1 MKFEIGDIVEGVIT
15 GVQPYGTFVKLEDGF
30 YGLIHISEI
39 SYRFVS
45 NIHSYVKEGDT
56 VQAKVIDIDAENHQL
71 RLSLKAVNT
80 SSRRRRYNPHS
91 RMPLKMKIGFAPIE
105 SKLPE
110 WIAEAKQEMAEA
122 QKSAD
127 LGEKK

>member
-15 GVQPYGTFVKLEDGF
+15 GVQPYGAFMKLEDGF

-105 SKLPE
+105 SKLPK
-110 WIAEAKQEMAEA
+110 WIAEAKEEMAEA
-122 QKSAD
+122 AKTA
-127 LGEKK
+127 GPAEKK